1 MNEVKIT
8 SRKKWFTVAL
18 LITLVNPIFS
28 GLIIGSAFLT
38 EPELK
43 KEGKIIIVLAVL
55 WGVAVMFISRW
66 LFQQGYF
73 NV

>member
-8 SRKKWFTVAL
+8 SKKKWFTVAL
-18 LITLVNPIFS
+18 LITLVNPILS
-28 GLIIGSAFLT
+28 GLIIGSAFLS

-43 KEGKIIIVLAVL
+43 KEGKIVIVLAVL
-55 WGVAVMFISRW
+55 WGVAVLFISRW

>member
-1 MNEVKIT
+1 M
-8 SRKKWFTVAL
+8 VAL

-28 GLIIGSAFLT
+28 GLIIGSAFLS

-43 KEGKIIIVLAVL
+43 KEGKIIIVSAVL
-55 WGVAVMFISRW
+55 WGVAVLFISRW